1 MTHGIF
7 LLVSLVHGAQHL
19 LKPIS
24 VAKLIAAAAPLN
36 LAPFRCSLCLHRVQ
50 VGAGVAGTVCAQL
63 SALRC
68 LQMLLS

>member
-7 LLVSLVHGAQHL
+7 LMVSLVHGAQHL

-24 VAKLIAAAAPLN
+24 VAKLIAAAALN
-36 LAPFRCSLCLHRVQ
+36 LAPFRCSLCLQRVR

-63 SALRC
+63 SALWC